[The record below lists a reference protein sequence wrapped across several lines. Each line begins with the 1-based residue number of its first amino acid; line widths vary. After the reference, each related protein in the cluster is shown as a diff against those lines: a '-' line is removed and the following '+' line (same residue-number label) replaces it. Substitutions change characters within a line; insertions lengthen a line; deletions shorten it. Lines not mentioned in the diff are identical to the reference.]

1 MRQFLRYIFLFLALV
16 AVFVLAKPLFV
27 LVQSSELRHDVDAA
41 LVMQAMLHGLPLD
54 LATTAYLTAPV
65 WIGLGLALW
74 LRLKGWRIVF
84 KTYALVVSAAL
95 ALILVGDACLYS
107 FWNAKLDATVWS
119 YLAQPQGALQ
129 SVSMGYALK
138 ATLCTLLVGVVLYY
152 LQTFLFVSPK
162 KEANAQTK
170 DEVKPD
176 ETTNVQNKKHSLKIR
191 NVQNK
196 KHSLK
201 IRIAQTVGWAVGC
214 GLLFLLMRGG
224 ITQSTANVGMAYF
237 SNNPFLNHAAVNP
250 AFSLLSSTLKQG
262 DYAKLGQFYDE
273 AECARRFAQL
283 HYNTE
288 SLDTPCL
295 LRTQRPNVV
304 IILMEGCGGTFV
316 HAVDSLADPNVTPH
330 LNQLAREGVVF
341 TQMYANSF
349 RTDRG
354 TVCALSGC
362 PALPNLSV
370 MKQPSLCEKLPSIA
384 RSLKAEGYATSFL
397 YGGDINFT
405 NTRGYL
411 QSTGYDQLTS
421 VDNFPASTRHTH
433 QWGVTD
439 HITFDTL
446 YHRILRLPAQPSASA
461 KPWHI
466 GFLTLASH
474 EPWQVPYHRIA
485 SSPEA
490 NGMAYLDH
498 CIGEFVA
505 RLKQTPQWQNLLLVL
520 LPDHGLGY
528 PSGLDDSQERKSHIP
543 LILTGGA
550 VKEPQRISLICN
562 QTDLP
567 ATLLGQLGISHEQF
581 PLSRDVLSRSYTH
594 PSATHAWQEGIYYL
608 DHTGI
613 SVLGLNT
620 QPPQPLRESPTPR
633 AQRISAAKALLQTS
647 YRYLDHLRTEPH
659 AQQP

>member
-1 MRQFLRYIFLFLALV
+1 MRQLLRFLALFLALV
-16 AVFVLAKPLFV
+16 AVFALAKPLFALAQAPDV
-27 LVQSSELRHDVDAA
+27 RQGITLAEL
-41 LVMQAMLHGLPLD
+41 LQAMRHGLPLD
-54 LATTAYLTAPV
+54 LATTAYLLAPL
-65 WIGLGLALW
+65 WLAMEAALW
-74 LRLKGWRIVF
+74 THLKGWRRAY
-84 KTYALVVSAAL
+84 KLYALVVSAAL
-95 ALILVGDACLYS
+95 ALTLVGDACLYS
-107 FWNAKLDATVWS
+107 FWHTKLDATVWT
-119 YLAQPQGALQ
+119 YLTQPQGALQ
-129 SVSMGYALK
+129 SVSMSYALK
-138 ATLCTLLVGVVLYY
+138 ATLCTLLTGVALYY
-152 LQTFLFVSPK
+152 LQTLLFIAPPTPTK
-162 KEANAQTK
+162 KSTPEK
-170 DEVKPD
+170 RP
-176 ETTNVQNKKHSLKIR
+176 
-191 NVQNK
+191 
-196 KHSLK
+196 
-201 IRIAQTVGWAVGC
+201 IAKRLALTGGWAVGC
-214 GLLFLLMRGG
+214 GLLFLMMRGG

-237 SNNPFLNHAAVNP
+237 SNNPFLNHTAVNP
-250 AFSLLSSTLKQG
+250 AFSLLSSTLKQS
-262 DYAKLGQFYDE
+262 DYAKLGKFYDE
-273 AECARRFAQL
+273 PERARLFAQL

-288 SLDTPCL
+288 SLDTPSL
-295 LRTQRPNVV
+295 LRTQRPNVL

-316 HAVDSLADPNVTPH
+316 HAVDSLASPQITPH
-330 LNQLAREGVVF
+330 LNRLAQEGVVF

-384 RSLKAEGYATSFL
+384 RSLKAEGYTTSFL

-411 QSTGYDQLTS
+411 QSTGYDHLTS
-421 VDNFPASTRHTH
+421 IDDFPPATRHTH

-446 YHRILRLPAQPSASA
+446 YQRIVHLPAHPTATER
-461 KPWHI
+461 PWHI

-498 CIGEFVA
+498 CVGQFIG
-505 RLKQTPQWQNLLLVL
+505 RLKQTPQWQNLLIIL

-550 VKEPQRISLICN
+550 VKGPQRINTLCN

-567 ATLLGQLGISHEQF
+567 ATLLGQLGISHHNF
-581 PLSRDVLSRSYTH
+581 PLSRDVLSRTYTH
-594 PSATHAWQEGIYYL
+594 PSATHAWQEGIYYM

-613 SVLGLNT
+613 SVLGLTT
-620 QPPQPLRESPTPR
+620 QPAKPLRESPTPR

-647 YRYLDHLRTEPH
+647 YRYLDKLKTTQHEH
-659 AQQP
+659 

>member
-1 MRQFLRYIFLFLALV
+1 MHQLLRYLTLFLALV
-16 AVFVLAKPLFV
+16 AVFALAKPLFA
-27 LVQSSELRHDVDAA
+27 LAQTPDVRQGITLAQ
-41 LVMQAMLHGLPLD
+41 LLQAMRHGLPLD
-54 LATTAYLTAPV
+54 LATTAYLLAPV
-65 WIGLGLALW
+65 WLAMAATPW
-74 LRLKGWRIVF
+74 VKKFKGWRRIY
-84 KTYALVVSAAL
+84 KTYALIVSAAL
-95 ALILVGDACLYS
+95 ALILVGDACLYN
-107 FWNAKLDATVWS
+107 FWHTKLDATIWT
-119 YLAQPQGALQ
+119 YLTQPQGALQ
-129 SVSMGYALK
+129 SVSMAYALK
-138 ATLCTLLVGVVLYY
+138 ATLCTLLTGVALYY
-152 LQTFLFVSPK
+152 LQTLIFIETSHIK
-162 KEANAQTK
+162 KENETPTTK
-170 DEVKPD
+170 P
-176 ETTNVQNKKHSLKIR
+176 NKKELSLTKR
-191 NVQNK
+191 
-196 KHSLK
+196 L
-201 IRIAQTVGWAVGC
+201 ALTAGWALGC
-214 GLLFLLMRGG
+214 GVLFLLMRGG
-224 ITQSTANVGMAYF
+224 VTQSTANVGMAYF
-237 SNNPFLNHAAVNP
+237 SNNPFLNHTAVNP
-250 AFSLLSSTLKQG
+250 AFSLLSSTLKQT
-262 DYAKLGQFYDE
+262 DYARLGNFYDE
-273 AECARRFAQL
+273 PERARRFAQL

-288 SLDTPCL
+288 SLNTPCL
-295 LRTQRPNVV
+295 LRTQRPNVL

-316 HAVDSLADPNVTPH
+316 NAIDSLASPSITPN
-330 LNQLAREGVVF
+330 LNRLAREGVVF

-384 RSLKAEGYATSFL
+384 RSLKAEGYTTSFL

-411 QSTGYDQLTS
+411 QSTGYDHLTS
-421 VDNFPASTRHTH
+421 ADDFPPTTRHTH

-446 YHRILRLPAQPSASA
+446 YQRIIHLPAQPTTTT

-498 CIGEFVA
+498 CIGQFIT
-505 RLKQTPQWQNLLLVL
+505 RLKQQPQWSNLLIIL

-550 VKEPQRISLICN
+550 VKQPLRINTLCN

-567 ATLLGQLGISHEQF
+567 ATLLGQLGISHHQF
-581 PLSRDVLSRSYTH
+581 PLSRDVLSQTYTH
-594 PSATHAWQEGIYYL
+594 PSATHAWQEGIYYK
-608 DHTGI
+608 DQTGI
-613 SVLGLNT
+613 SVLGLTT
-620 QPPQPLRESPTPR
+620 QPAAPLRESPTPR

-647 YRYLDHLRTEPH
+647 YRYLDKLKTSTTNEH
-659 AQQP
+659 